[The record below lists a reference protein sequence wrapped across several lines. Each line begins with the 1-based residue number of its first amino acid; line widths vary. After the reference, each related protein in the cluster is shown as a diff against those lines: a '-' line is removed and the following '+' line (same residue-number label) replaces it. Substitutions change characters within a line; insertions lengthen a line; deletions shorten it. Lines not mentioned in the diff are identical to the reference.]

1 VRTFL
6 GRYAGY
12 VAAAA
17 AAVYVGLK
25 ALWVAG
31 FSFGVADFGDVTAA
45 QWRTDNLV
53 TGAIGL
59 VGLLAGLAAVRPWG
73 RRLPAWVV
81 AVPMWVGV
89 GLLAPFVVLMPLAAL
104 FWAAGW
110 WQPPSTP
117 PDSGDP
123 TLRPWVFVLVYGSFI
138 VLGLALAIAWTRDAY
153 RRFGT
158 VLRGPVTRLRSSTRA
173 VAQPLAWGAA
183 GLACVLA
190 VVRLGW
196 LADTGPGLLPGGR
209 SAFLRLQ
216 DGLTA
221 AQFLLAAVGVL
232 VAVHGW
238 GRRPFVVPLAAAW
251 LGAGGMLGASVLDL
265 PGIVTGDQWAPAGQT
280 FTGYATSV
288 VVALVAGGAISVVMA
303 TVLAERVPAVAG
315 ARLESGLYT

>member
-1 VRTFL
+1 MPM
-6 GRYAGY
+6 AG
-12 VAAAA
+12 
-17 AAVYVGLK
+17 
-25 ALWVAG
+25 
-31 FSFGVADFGDVTAA
+31 
-45 QWRTDNLV
+45 
-53 TGAIGL
+53 
-59 VGLLAGLAAVRPWG
+59 
-73 RRLPAWVV
+73 
-81 AVPMWVGV
+81 
-89 GLLAPFVVLMPLAAL
+89 L

-123 TLRPWVFVLVYGSFI
+123 TLRPWVFTLVYGSFI
-138 VLGLALAIAWTRDAY
+138 VLGIALAIAWTREAY
-153 RRFGT
+153 RRFGP
-158 VLRGPVTRLRSSTRA
+158 VLRGPLTRFPASTRA
-173 VAQPLAWGAA
+173 VQQPLAWGAA
-183 GLACVLA
+183 GLASLLA
-190 VVRLGW
+190 VIRLGW

-280 FTGYATSV
+280 FPGYATSV
-288 VVALVAGGAISVVMA
+288 VAALVAGGAISVVMA
-303 TVLAERVPAVAG
+303 MALAERSSAYAT
-315 ARLESGLYT
+315 S